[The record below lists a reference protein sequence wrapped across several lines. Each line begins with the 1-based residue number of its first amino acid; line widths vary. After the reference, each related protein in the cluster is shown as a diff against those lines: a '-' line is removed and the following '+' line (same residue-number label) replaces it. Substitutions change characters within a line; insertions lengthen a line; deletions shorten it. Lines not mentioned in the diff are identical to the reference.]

1 MTVIKIQEPMD
12 DKKPIP
18 FIINWNIE
26 VWTKTKIK
34 SPKMQQKLNRKKQK
48 HKIKNQKFNQKIS

>member
-1 MTVIKIQEPMD
+1 MAVIKIQEQME
-12 DKKPIP
+12 DKKPMP

-34 SPKMQQKLNRKKQK
+34 SPKMQQKLKPKKEK
-48 HKIKNQKFNQKIS
+48 S